1 MQIGV
6 LHPGKMGSTVAA
18 SFAAAGH
25 EVAWASEGRSD
36 ATAARA
42 AGLTDAGS
50 LAALCGSSDLVVS
63 VCPPHAAVAVARAVA
78 ATGFDGMYLDANAIA
93 PTTVDAVGTVVDD
106 LVDGSIIGPPAR
118 EPGITRLYLSG
129 DGASDLAEALN
140 GGPLEVRAIEG
151 AVGAASA
158 LKMAYAGWTKGSAA
172 LLLAIAGYAEA
183 AGVRDALIAE
193 WQESIPDLADRAERT
208 SRGVGPKAWR
218 FAGEMREIAASLAS
232 EGLPDGFHLAAADL
246 YERVSGFKD
255 ADPGPDLD
263 NVLRELLD

>member
-1 MQIGV
+1 MRIGV

-25 EVAWASEGRSD
+25 EVAWASEDRSD
-36 ATAARA
+36 ATVARA
-42 AGLTDAGS
+42 AGLIDSGS
-50 LAALCGSSDLVVS
+50 LSALCDSSRLVVS

-78 ATGFDGMYLDANAIA
+78 ATGFDGTYLDANAVA
-93 PTTVDAVGTVVDD
+93 PATVAAVGTVVGD

-118 EPGITRLYLSG
+118 EPGTTRMYLSG
-129 DGASDLAEALN
+129 EGAPDLAEALN
-140 GGPLEVRAIEG
+140 GGPLEVRAIE
-151 AVGAASA
+151 APVGAASA

-183 AGVRDALIAE
+183 AGVRDALAAE
-193 WQESIPDLADRAERT
+193 WHESIPGLTDRVERT

-246 YERVSGFKD
+246 YEHLSGFKD
-255 ADPGPDLD
+255 AYPGPELD
-263 NVLRELLD
+263 DVLRELLD